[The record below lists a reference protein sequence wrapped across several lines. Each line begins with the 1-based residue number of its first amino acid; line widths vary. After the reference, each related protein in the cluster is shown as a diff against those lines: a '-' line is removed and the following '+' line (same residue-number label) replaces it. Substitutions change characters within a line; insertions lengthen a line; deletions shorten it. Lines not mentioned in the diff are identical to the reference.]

1 MKYRL
6 WCKDKN
12 EWEKDSWVILP
23 NGNLMWVEYGNLVG
37 GVYMKNHI
45 LVKSTG
51 VKDIEGK
58 EIYEGDI
65 IRYWDNFDERYKL
78 AIIKFD
84 KGSFI
89 MTNDRINWNIG
100 VTNKDDKIKIV
111 GNIYEN
117 KNLIDDM
124 DNY

>member
-1 MKYRL
+1 
-6 WCKDKN
+6 
-12 EWEKDSWVILP
+12 
-23 NGNLMWVEYGNLVG
+23 
-37 GVYMKNHI
+37 MKNHI

-51 VKDIEGK
+51 INDIEGK

-65 IRYWDNFDERYKL
+65 IEYWDNFDECYKL

-89 MTNDRINWNIG
+89 MTNDTINWNIG
-100 VTNKDDKIKIV
+100 ATNKDDKIKIV

-117 KNLIDDM
+117 EDLLKEKLI
-124 DNY
+124 

>member
-1 MKYRL
+1 MKYKL
-6 WCKDKN
+6 WRKDKN
-12 EWEKDSWVILP
+12 KWEKDNWVILP
-23 NGNLMWVEYGNLVG
+23 NGDLMWIEYRYLVS

-51 VKDIEGK
+51 INDIEGK

-65 IRYWDNFDERYKL
+65 IKYWDNFDERYKL

-100 VTNKDDKIKIV
+100 ATNKDDKIKIV

-117 KNLIDDM
+117 EDLLKEMMI
-124 DNY
+124 

>member
-1 MKYRL
+1 M
-6 WCKDKN
+6 
-12 EWEKDSWVILP
+12 I
-23 NGNLMWVEYGNLVG
+23 
-37 GVYMKNHI
+37 NHI

-51 VKDIEGK
+51 INDIEGK

-65 IRYWDNFDERYKL
+65 IKYWDNFDEDYKL

-89 MTNDRINWNIG
+89 MTNDTINWNIG
-100 VTNKDDKIKIV
+100 ATNKDDKIKIV

-117 KNLIDDM
+117 EDLLKEKLI
-124 DNY
+124 

>member
-6 WCKDKN
+6 WNKDKN
-12 EWEKDSWVILP
+12 EWEKDNWAILP
-23 NGNLMWVEYGNLVG
+23 NGDLMWIEYGNLVG
-37 GVYMKNHI
+37 GIYMKNHI

-51 VKDIEGK
+51 INDIEGK

-65 IRYWDNFDERYKL
+65 IEYWDNFDEDYKL
-78 AIIKFD
+78 AVIKFD

-89 MTNDRINWNIG
+89 MTNDIINWNIG
-100 VTNKDDKIKIV
+100 ATNKDDKIRIV

-117 KNLIDDM
+117 EDLFKEMMI
-124 DNY
+124 